1 MRTGANEQGRRPP
14 GVDDATVAAVGK
26 LSEAYEYLIR
36 ARGHLYSWHQ
46 LMGRTDLLLGDA
58 VDMLRE
64 AGHDGVAD
72 EIERQHVGRN
82 VIDGRWSFQVVE
94 EFDDDYFGP
103 LTALDRQVQDQ
114 LMAGVRHVFESEMKD
129 ERRTPGRPGHE
140 RRPRAAWR
148 SDVEVEGKEA
158 VTDR

>member
-1 MRTGANEQGRRPP
+1 MRTGANEQGRRPA

-36 ARGHLYSWHQ
+36 ARGFLYSWHQ

-58 VDMLRE
+58 VDKLRE
-64 AGHDGVAD
+64 AGHGELAD
-72 EIERQHVGRN
+72 EIEREHVGRN

-103 LTALDRQVQDQ
+103 ITAVEQQVRERLT
-114 LMAGVRHVFESEMKD
+114 AGVRHVFESEMKD
-129 ERRTPGRPGHE
+129 ERRTPGKPGHE
-140 RRPRAAWR
+140 RRPPAAWR
-148 SDVEVEGKEA
+148 REVEVEVEEA
-158 VTDR
+158 TSDR

>member
-1 MRTGANEQGRRPP
+1 MRTGANEHGRRPP

-58 VDMLRE
+58 VHRLRE
-64 AGHDGVAD
+64 AGHGDLAD
-72 EIERQHVGRN
+72 EVEREHVGRN
-82 VIDGRWSFQVVE
+82 VIDGRWSFQLVE
-94 EFDDDYFGP
+94 EFDDHYFGP
-103 LTALDRQVQDQ
+103 ITALEQTVREH
-114 LMAGVRHVFESEMKD
+114 LTAGVRHVLESEMKD
-129 ERRTPGRPGHE
+129 ERRTPGQPGHE

-148 SDVEVEGKEA
+148 SDVEVEGEEA
-158 VTDR
+158 LSDR